1 MTGLVPAGAQFTGL
15 PTLGRLGLRGAVGLA
30 VSAGVA
36 LLSLAIDEA
45 VGSRRTR
52 FVFRSER
59 GFASEQLTLSAV
71 GGMMGHHP
79 DNDGEVT
86 HGERK

>member
-1 MTGLVPAGAQFTGL
+1 L
-15 PTLGRLGLRGAVGLA
+15 LRSAV
-30 VSAGVA
+30 
-36 LLSLAIDEA
+36 DEA
-45 VGSRRTR
+45 LGSRRTG

-59 GFASEQLTLSAV
+59 GFVSEQLTLSAV